1 VKEIQSANF
10 REDLYFRLSVIN
22 ILLPPLRQRRDD
34 IPHILR
40 KALGDPEV
48 VAKYG
53 RKRFT
58 PAALSMLMSYP
69 WPGNVRELM
78 NVMSH
83 VLTFSDGEEIDVQHL
98 PARVQGQQKEQPLPF
113 YEHLS
118 FKDAKEQLLESFE
131 REYISQV
138 LKRCDGN
145 ISRAA
150 RESGLH
156 RKSIERLVKKYSLD
170 TRAMKVK

>member
-1 VKEIQSANF
+1 MTSVCARSAERSRPF
-10 REDLYFRLSVIN
+10 TLS
-22 ILLPPLRQRRDD
+22 RR
-34 IPHILR
+34 R
-40 KALGDPEV
+40 KALSDPETV
-48 VAKYG
+48 SKHG
-53 RKRFT
+53 RKRFSQS
-58 PAALSMLMSYP
+58 ALSMLMAYP

-83 VLTFSDGEEIDVQHL
+83 VLTFSDGEEIDVVHL

-113 YEHLS
+113 NEHLS

-145 ISRAA
+145 ISRGA

-170 TRAMKVK
+170 TRAMKAK